1 MKYMIVISFDA
12 VSSKDLEI
20 LKTLPNF
27 KELIKNGS
35 LVENVESVY
44 PSLTY
49 PAHTTIVTGKYPKN
63 HGIIDNT
70 IFKLND
76 FNPNWY
82 WYKKYIKCPTLYD
95 LAKEKGLKT
104 CSLLWP
110 VTARSSNTIDYNM
123 PEIFAPKPY
132 QNQMIM
138 SAFAGTLKFQLDI
151 NKKFGHIRK
160 GISQPALD
168 NFVTEAFKYT
178 IEKYKP
184 NLTFVHFTDVD
195 TQRHNFGYFNKEVKE
210 ALYRHDKRL
219 GEIVASLKKVNIYN
233 ETSIVALGDHS
244 QLNVK
249 NVIRLNKLFL
259 ENGLIEVNNSNKII
273 NYKAISK
280 SLDGSCYIYIK
291 DKKYK
296 SKIEELLKSLK
307 NKNLI
312 DFYLNNN
319 EILLSGAD
327 SNADFMLEASYG
339 YYFIDTINGK
349 FIENVQGSNFHKATH
364 GYSPKK
370 KDYGTFFIGSGV
382 GFRKNVVLPSGKL
395 INHGPTLAKILG
407 VDLKDTDGQ
416 AVLEI
421 LDI

>member
-35 LVENVESVY
+35 LIENVESVY

-49 PAHTTIVTGKYPKN
+49 PAHATIVTGKYPKN
-63 HGIIDNT
+63 HGVIDNT

-82 WYKKYIKCPTLYD
+82 WYRKYIKCKTLYD

-123 PEIFAPKPY
+123 PEIFAPKAY
-132 QNQMIM
+132 QNQIIM

-160 GISQPALD
+160 GLSQPALD
-168 NFVTEAFKYT
+168 NFVTESFKYT

-219 GEIVASLKKVNIYN
+219 GEIIASLKKANIYN
-233 ETSIVALGDHS
+233 ETSIVVLGDHS
-244 QLNVK
+244 QLDVK

-259 ENGLIEVNNSNKII
+259 ENGLIEVNNSNKIV

-296 SKIEELLKSLK
+296 SKVEELLKSLK
-307 NKNLI
+307 NQNLI

-327 SNADFMLEASYG
+327 SNADFMVEASYG
-339 YYFIDTINGK
+339 YYFIDNLNGE
-349 FIENVQGSNFHKATH
+349 FIENVQGSTFHKATH

-370 KDYGTFFIGSGV
+370 KDYETFFIGSGI
-382 GFRKNVVLPSGKL
+382 GFKKNVVLSSGKL

-407 VDLKDTDGQ
+407 VDLKDADGQ